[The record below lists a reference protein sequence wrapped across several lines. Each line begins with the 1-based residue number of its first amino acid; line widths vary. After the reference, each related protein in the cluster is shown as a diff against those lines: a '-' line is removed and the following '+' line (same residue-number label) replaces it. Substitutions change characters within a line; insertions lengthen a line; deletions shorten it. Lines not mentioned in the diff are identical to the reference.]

1 MFLHP
6 HIFDTPR
13 VEDLVLFRGRLCLLQ
28 HRLATF
34 RPEHWKDV
42 FKGGYAEPLWRGAV
56 WFMITIVML
65 VLGSIIAT
73 ILVNVLIR
81 G

>member
-6 HIFDTPR
+6 HIFEAPR
-13 VEDLVLFRGRLCLLQ
+13 IEDLMLFRERLCLLQ

-34 RPEHWKDV
+34 RPEHWRDV
-42 FKGGYAEPLWRGAV
+42 FKGGYEEPLWRGVA

-65 VLGSIIAT
+65 VLASIIAT
-73 ILVNVLIR
+73 VLVNVLVR